1 MPRTCVRKT
10 QRGNY
15 GQENLSAALAAIAE
29 GSSAYAASREYG
41 VPEPTLRRHRDHK
54 VKNPGTLHLGG
65 TPQVLLKAIEQAIH
79 DHIKHMESLLFG
91 LTTVDV
97 RKLAYEVAEKAN
109 VPHPFN
115 QEKNGWC

>member
-1 MPRTCVRKT
+1 MARKIC
-10 QRGNY
+10 QPHL
-15 GQENLSAALAAIAE
+15 QQLQKESL
-29 GSSAYAASREYG
+29 REYG

>member
-1 MPRTCVRKT
+1 M
-10 QRGNY
+10 
-15 GQENLSAALAAIAE
+15 
-29 GSSAYAASREYG
+29 
-41 VPEPTLRRHRDHK
+41 
-54 VKNPGTLHLGG
+54 
-65 TPQVLLKAIEQAIH
+65 LLKAIEQAIH